1 MSLSFQPNSSTSPF
15 LLSVGRDCRAKLW
28 GKSSTSSSSWT
39 CVSSL
44 QLRGLEASG
53 GDWSEDG
60 SVLGVAFEHLV
71 TLWDTS
77 SRLRSTLS
85 VQGGHENVSKVCFG
99 KGASARL
106 VFFRFQQ
113 PVDRLGP
120 S

>member
-1 MSLSFQPNSSTSPF
+1 M
-15 LLSVGRDCRAKLW
+15 G
-28 GKSSTSSSSWT
+28 SSWT

-120 S
+120 SQPGTFLVHGPGAL